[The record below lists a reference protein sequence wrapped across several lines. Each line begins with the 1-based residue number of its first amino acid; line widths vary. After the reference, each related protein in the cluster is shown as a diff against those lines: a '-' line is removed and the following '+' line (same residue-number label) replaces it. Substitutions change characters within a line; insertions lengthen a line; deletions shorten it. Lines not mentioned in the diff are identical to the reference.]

1 MRKSARRNPDF
12 PHLYLMMNKPLGAV
26 CATASDSHPTV
37 FSFLD
42 DDMKK
47 QASSAPRGCRLHTAG
62 RLDAES
68 SGLLLLTTDGYFS
81 HHLTAPESAIKKIYL
96 VTLKSPVES
105 PECRMICIKKCA
117 SGILL
122 PPDHKAPEQTSA
134 PAQLEWLTPDSCRIT
149 VTEGK
154 FHEVRRIF
162 LALGNEVVS
171 LKRLAIGALTLDENL
186 APGQWRELTEEE
198 IRSFDTDE
206 RR

>member
-1 MRKSARRNPDF
+1 MRKSARFNPDF

-26 CATASDSHPTV
+26 CAVASDSHPTV

-42 DDMKK
+42 DEKKK
-47 QASSAPRGCRLHTAG
+47 QASLAPRGERLHTVG
-62 RLDAES
+62 RLDS
-68 SGLLLLTTDGYFS
+68 DTSGLLLLTTDGYFS
-81 HHLTAPESAIKKIYL
+81 HRLTAPESAIKKTYL
-96 VTLKSPVES
+96 VALKSPVES
-105 PECRMICIKKCA
+105 PECRMTCSKKCA
-117 SGILL
+117 TGILL

-134 PAQLEWLTPDSCRIT
+134 PASLEWLTPDSCRIT

-162 LALGNEVVS
+162 RALGNEVVS

-186 APGQWRELTEEE
+186 APGQWRKLTEKE

>member
-1 MRKSARRNPDF
+1 MRKTARFNPDF

-26 CATASDSHPTV
+26 CAVASDSHPTV

-42 DDMKK
+42 DEKKK
-47 QASSAPRGCRLHTAG
+47 QASLAPRGLRLHTVG
-62 RLDAES
+62 RLDS
-68 SGLLLLTTDGYFS
+68 DTSGLLLLTTDGRFS
-81 HHLTAPESAIKKIYL
+81 HHITAPESAIKKTYL
-96 VTLKSPVES
+96 ITLKSPVES
-105 PECRMICIKKCA
+105 PKCRMTCIEKCA

-134 PAQLEWLTPDSCRIT
+134 PASLEWLTPDSCRIT

-162 LALGNEVVS
+162 RALGNEVVS

-186 APGQWRELTEEE
+186 APGQWRKLTEKE